1 MRKVFFTLIVVAT
14 VLFSASCERQNQPA
28 TSQLTNLKDSASY
41 AMGIMLAQ
49 QYLDEQM
56 DTLLN
61 RELTLNGIID
71 VMKHDTALLTQEE
84 AAEAMNIYSKQILD
98 IKYSGI
104 KKAGEDFMSENLS
117 NTGIMQTTSGL
128 QYKVLAEGDGSAH
141 PSISD
146 NVVIKFEGRKIDGT
160 LFGSTGDT
168 PSENNLMSLP
178 RGLAEGILLMTPKAK
193 YKFFIPYYLAFGETG
208 YQTVEPYS
216 TVIFDVELL
225 EIVKK

>member
-1 MRKVFFTLIVVAT
+1 
-14 VLFSASCERQNQPA
+14 
-28 TSQLTNLKDSASY
+28 
-41 AMGIMLAQ
+41 MGIILAQ

-56 DTLLN
+56 DTLMN
-61 RELTLNGIID
+61 RDLTLNGITD
-71 VMKHDTALLTQEE
+71 LMKNDTSLLSHDE
-84 AAEAMNIYSKQILD
+84 AVDAISTYSRQILD

-104 KKAGEDFMSENLS
+104 RKDGEEFLQKNLS
-117 NTGIMQTTSGL
+117 NTGIIQTTSGL
-128 QYKVLAEGDGSAH
+128 QYKVIAEGNGIEH
-141 PSISD
+141 PSVSD
-146 NVVIKFEGRKIDGT
+146 NVTIKFEGRKIDGT

-178 RGLAEGILLMTPKAK
+178 RGLAEGITLMTPGAK

-216 TVIFDVELL
+216 TVIFDVELI

>member
-1 MRKVFFTLIVVAT
+1 MRKVSLIVLIIAT
-14 VLFSASCERQNQPA
+14 VLLSASCEQQNPPA
-28 TSQLTNLKDSASY
+28 SSKLTNLKDSASY
-41 AMGIMLAQ
+41 AMGIILAQ

-56 DTLLN
+56 DTLMN
-61 RELTLNGIID
+61 RDLTLNGITD
-71 VMKHDTALLTQEE
+71 LMKNDTSLLSHDE
-84 AAEAMNIYSKQILD
+84 AVDAISTYSRQILD

-104 KKAGEDFMSENLS
+104 RKDGEEFLQKNLS
-117 NTGIMQTTSGL
+117 NTGIIQTTSGL
-128 QYKVLAEGDGSAH
+128 QYKVIAEGNGKEH
-141 PSISD
+141 PSVSD
-146 NVVIKFEGRKIDGT
+146 NVTIKFEGRKINGT

-178 RGLAEGILLMTPKAK
+178 RGLAEGIILMTPGAK

-216 TVIFDVELL
+216 TVIFDVELI

>member
-1 MRKVFFTLIVVAT
+1 MRKVSFTLVVVAT
-14 VLFSASCERQNQPA
+14 VLFSASCERQSQPA

-71 VMKHDTALLTQEE
+71 VMKHDTALLTQDE
-84 AAEAMNIYSKQILD
+84 AADAMSVYSKQILD

-104 KKAGEDFMSENLS
+104 KKAGEDFLSENLS

-128 QYKVLAEGDGSAH
+128 QYKVLTEGDGSAH

-160 LFGSTGDT
+160 LFGTTGDT

-225 EIVKK
+225 EIVKR

>member
-1 MRKVFFTLIVVAT
+1 MRKVFFTFIVAII
-14 VLFSASCERQNQPA
+14 VLLSASCERQNPPA
-28 TSQLTNLKDSASY
+28 SSKLTNLKDSASY
-41 AMGIMLAQ
+41 AMGIILAQ

-56 DTLLN
+56 DTLMN
-61 RELTLNGIID
+61 RDLTLNGITDLMKNDTSLLSHDEAVEAISAYSRQIID
-71 VMKHDTALLTQEE
+71 L
-84 AAEAMNIYSKQILD
+84 
-98 IKYSGI
+98 KYGNI
-104 KKAGEDFMSENLS
+104 KKEGEKFMQQNLT
-117 NTGIMQTTSGL
+117 NTGIIQTTSGL
-128 QYKVLAEGDGSAH
+128 QYKVIEEGDGSAH
-141 PSISD
+141 PSVSD

-160 LFGSTGDT
+160 VFGSTGDT

>member
-14 VLFSASCERQNQPA
+14 VLFSASCERQSQPA

-160 LFGSTGDT
+160 LFGTTGDT

-225 EIVKK
+225 EIVKN

>member
-14 VLFSASCERQNQPA
+14 VLFSASCERQSQPA

-160 LFGSTGDT
+160 LFGTTGDT

>member
-1 MRKVFFTLIVVAT
+1 MRKVFFTFIVAT
-14 VLFSASCERQNQPA
+14 IVLLSASCERQNPPA
-28 TSQLTNLKDSASY
+28 SSKLTNLKDSASY
-41 AMGIMLAQ
+41 AMGIILAQ

-56 DTLLN
+56 DTLMN
-61 RELTLNGIID
+61 RDLTLNGITDLMKNDTSLLSHDEAVEAISTYSRQIID
-71 VMKHDTALLTQEE
+71 L
-84 AAEAMNIYSKQILD
+84 
-98 IKYSGI
+98 KYGNI
-104 KKAGEDFMSENLS
+104 KKEGEKFMQQNLT
-117 NTGIMQTTSGL
+117 NTGIIQTTSGL
-128 QYKVLAEGDGSAH
+128 QYKVIEEGDGSAH
-141 PSISD
+141 PSVSD

-160 LFGSTGDT
+160 VFGSTGDT

>member
-1 MRKVFFTLIVVAT
+1 
-14 VLFSASCERQNQPA
+14 
-28 TSQLTNLKDSASY
+28 
-41 AMGIMLAQ
+41 MGIMLAQ

-61 RELTLNGIID
+61 RELTLNGITD
-71 VMKHDTALLTQEE
+71 VLKHDTALLSQDEVTDVMS
-84 AAEAMNIYSKQILD
+84 AYSRHIMD
-98 IKYSGI
+98 VKYGGI
-104 KKAGEDFMSENLS
+104 KKAGEDFLSENLS
-117 NTGIMQTTSGL
+117 NTGINQTTSGL
-128 QYKVLAEGDGSAH
+128 QYKVLEEGDGSAH

-146 NVVIKFEGRKIDGT
+146 NVVIKFEGWKIDGT
-160 LFGSTGDT
+160 LFGSTGDK
-168 PSENNLMSLP
+168 PSENSLMSLP

-193 YKFFIPYYLAFGETG
+193 YKFFIPYYLAFGEAG

>member
-14 VLFSASCERQNQPA
+14 VLFSASCERQSQPA

-61 RELTLNGIID
+61 RDLTLNGIID
-71 VMKHDTALLTQEE
+71 VMKHDTALLTQDE
-84 AAEAMNIYSKQILD
+84 AAEAMNIYSRQILD

-117 NTGIMQTTSGL
+117 NTGIIQTTSGL
-128 QYKVLAEGDGSAH
+128 QYKVLEEGDGSAH
-141 PSISD
+141 PSVSD
-146 NVVIKFEGRKIDGT
+146 NVIIKFEGRKIDGT
-160 LFGSTGDT
+160 LFGSTGDK
-168 PSENNLMSLP
+168 PSENSLMNLP

>member
-1 MRKVFFTLIVVAT
+1 MRKVFFTIIVVVT
-14 VLFSASCERQNQPA
+14 VLFSASCERQNNPA

-41 AMGIMLAQ
+41 AMGVILAQ

-71 VMKHDTALLTQEE
+71 VMKHDTSLLTQDE
-84 AAEAMNIYSKQILD
+84 AADAMSIYSRQILD

>member
-14 VLFSASCERQNQPA
+14 VLFSASCERQSQPA

-41 AMGIMLAQ
+41 AMGVILAQ

-71 VMKHDTALLTQEE
+71 VMKHDTALLTQDE
-84 AAEAMNIYSKQILD
+84 ATDAMSIYSRQILD

-104 KKAGEDFMSENLS
+104 KKAGEDFLSENLS

-128 QYKVLAEGDGSAH
+128 QYKVLSEGDGSAH

-146 NVVIKFEGRKIDGT
+146 NVVIKFDGRKIDGT
-160 LFGSTGDT
+160 LFGSTGDI

>member
-1 MRKVFFTLIVVAT
+1 MRKVFFTFIVAT
-14 VLFSASCERQNQPA
+14 IVLLSASCERQNPPA
-28 TSQLTNLKDSASY
+28 SSQLTNLKDSASY
-41 AMGIMLAQ
+41 AMGIILAQ

-56 DTLLN
+56 DTLMN
-61 RELTLNGIID
+61 RDLTLNGITD
-71 VMKHDTALLTQEE
+71 LMKNDTSLLSHDE
-84 AAEAMNIYSKQILD
+84 AVEAISAYSRQIID
-98 IKYSGI
+98 IKYGSI
-104 KKAGEDFMSENLS
+104 KKEGEDFLAKNIT

-128 QYKVLAEGDGSAH
+128 QYKVMAEGDGSAH
-141 PSISD
+141 PSVSD

-168 PSENNLMSLP
+168 PAENNLMSLP

-208 YQTVEPYS
+208 YQMVEPYS

>member
-14 VLFSASCERQNQPA
+14 VLFSASCERQSQPA

-160 LFGSTGDT
+160 LFGTTGDT

-216 TVIFDVELL
+216 TVIFDVELI

>member
-1 MRKVFFTLIVVAT
+1 MRNTFFTFIIAAI
-14 VLFSASCERQNQPA
+14 VLFSTSCERQSQPA

-61 RELTLNGIID
+61 RDLTLNGIID
-71 VMKHDTALLTQEE
+71 VMKHDTALLTQDE
-84 AAEAMNIYSKQILD
+84 AAEAMNIYSRQILD

-128 QYKVLAEGDGSAH
+128 QYKVLEEGDGSAH
-141 PSISD
+141 PSVSD
-146 NVVIKFEGRKIDGT
+146 NVIIKFEGRKIDGT
-160 LFGSTGDT
+160 LFGSTGDK
-168 PSENNLMSLP
+168 PSENSLMSLP

>member
-1 MRKVFFTLIVVAT
+1 MRKVFFTFIVAII
-14 VLFSASCERQNQPA
+14 VLLSASCERQNPPA
-28 TSQLTNLKDSASY
+28 SSKLTNLKDSASY
-41 AMGIMLAQ
+41 AMGIILAQ

-56 DTLLN
+56 DTLMN
-61 RELTLNGIID
+61 RDLTLNGITDLMKNDTSLLSHDEAVEAISTYSRQIID
-71 VMKHDTALLTQEE
+71 L
-84 AAEAMNIYSKQILD
+84 
-98 IKYSGI
+98 KYGNI
-104 KKAGEDFMSENLS
+104 KKEGEKFMQQNLT
-117 NTGIMQTTSGL
+117 NTGIIQTTSGL
-128 QYKVLAEGDGSAH
+128 QYKVIEEGDGSAH
-141 PSISD
+141 PSVSD

-160 LFGSTGDT
+160 VFGSTGDT